1 MKKLLLLFL
10 FVFSYGFSQEPIAKI
25 QNYLNQNRDKFEL
38 TAQDI
43 SDWVI
48 ESKGNSKATKIDN
61 YYIKQR
67 YLGIEVYQT
76 NSNVWVKN
84 GEVINMHNAFVSN
97 LSQKINTSSPS
108 ISVIDALSKARQ
120 ELNDKAVN
128 SQIIETISANEFKLS
143 NGSQEDSPVLAE
155 LVYQLNQDKTI
166 RLAWDLNFY
175 SQDGNHLW
183 SVRIDAV
190 TNKILEKNDWVISCT
205 FGDNNHK
212 NHNHKE
218 EFYFSKLGFNEQ
230 NSSILNP
237 QAGNYRVIPYNY
249 ESPNHIT
256 RQLISSPSDPVASV
270 SGWHTA
276 GFSNYTVTRG
286 NNVWARSD
294 YTNSN
299 PTSASSSSTADGYS
313 PSGGFVLNFDFPY
326 PGTGVNAQTYIDAA
340 VTNLFYMNNIMH
352 DVWYRYGFNEV
363 NGNFQNTNNSGII
376 GGIGNDYVYADAQD
390 GSTAGTPTFNNANFS
405 TPTDGNKPRMQM
417 FLWNVGPTPK
427 FLTINSPSSIAG
439 DYTVSNNVFDPGNV
453 PLPPLPGLTQDFVLY
468 QDTGA
473 TTSEGCV
480 AASNAIQL
488 NGKIAVIIRGNCN
501 FIDKVKNAQL
511 AGAVAA
517 IILNNDTVNPN
528 TLVGMSGADATI
540 TIPAIFTTYN
550 QGQAILAAMASGTV
564 NGTIKADPITFVNSD
579 GDFDNGIISHEYGH
593 GISTRLSGG
602 PSNSGCL
609 GNYEAMGEGWSDWFA
624 LMMQLKSGDVGS
636 TPRTIATSVLSQP
649 TTGPGL
655 RNYPYSTDMLINPL
669 TFADSNEPIP
679 SDPSNTTYR
688 YVIGEFWAAT
698 LWDLTWAY
706 VDKYGFDSNIYTG
719 TGGNNK
725 VMQLVLDA
733 IKLQPCNPSIV
744 NGRDALIAADQA
756 TTGGHDYCLIWEV
769 FARRGLGVNASSG
782 SNNNPNDQVEDFTEP
797 TPGANCTFLSSNN
810 FNFDEN
816 IIIYPNPTNG
826 NLKIAIANYSGTLNI
841 QLYDINGRKVY
852 QQNINN
858 FTNENSIDLNS
869 IQSGI
874 YLLKLD
880 GEELSYTKKI
890 IIN

>member
-218 EFYFSKLGFNEQ
+218 EFYFIKSGFNEQ

-249 ESPNHIT
+249 ESPNFIT
-256 RQLISSPSDPVASV
+256 RQLISNPADLAVASTN
-270 SGWHTA
+270 GWHTA
-276 GFSNYTVTRG
+276 GTTGYLVTRG
-286 NNVWARSD
+286 NNVWARTD
-294 YTNSN
+294 YTDSN
-299 PTSASSSSTADGYS
+299 PTIASTSSTADGYS
-313 PSGGFVLNFDFPY
+313 PNGGFGYNYDFPY
-326 PGTGVNAQTYIDAA
+326 AGTGVNAQTYINAA

-352 DVWYRYGFNEV
+352 DVWYRYGFDEQ
-363 NGNFQNTNNSGII
+363 NGNFQNSNNTGIT
-376 GGIGNDYVYADAQD
+376 GGSGNDYVYADAQD
-390 GSTAGTPTFNNANFS
+390 GSTATPPKFNNANFS
-405 TPTDGNKPRMQM
+405 TPSDGNKPRMQM
-417 FLWNVGPTPK
+417 FLWNYGPSPK
-427 FLTINSPSSIAG
+427 YLTINSPASIAG
-439 DYTVSNNVFDPGNV
+439 DYTVANNTFNPGNV
-453 PLPPLPGLTQDFVLY
+453 ALPALPGLTSDFVLY

-473 TTSEGCV
+473 TTNGACV
-480 AASNAIQL
+480 TASNAAAL
-488 NGKIAVIIRGNCN
+488 NGKIAVIIRGNCD
-501 FIDKVKNAQL
+501 FVVKVKNAQL

-517 IILNNDTVNPN
+517 IILNNDTANPN

-540 TIPAIFTTYN
+540 TIPAIFATYN
-550 QGQAILAAMASGTV
+550 QGQAILAEMATGTV
-564 NGTIKADPITFVNSD
+564 NGTIKTDAPFVNSD
-579 GDFDNGIISHEYGH
+579 GDFDNGVISHEYGH

-602 PSNSGCL
+602 PASSGCL

-624 LMMQLKSGDVGS
+624 LMMQLKSGDVGTS
-636 TPRTIATSVLSQP
+636 PRTIGTFVAGQTASGSGIR
-649 TTGPGL
+649 T
-655 RNYPYSTDMLINPL
+655 YPYSTDMSINPL

-769 FARRGLGVNASSG
+769 FARRGVGVNASSG